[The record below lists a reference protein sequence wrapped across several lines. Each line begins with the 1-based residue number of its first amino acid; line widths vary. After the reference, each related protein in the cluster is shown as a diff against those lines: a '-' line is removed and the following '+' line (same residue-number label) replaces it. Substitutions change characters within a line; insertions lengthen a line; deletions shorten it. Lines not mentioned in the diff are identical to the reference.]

1 VLPRAAPVF
10 ALLERL
16 QSPQVEQRRRAA
28 AELRDRSQGE
38 PLGELALARLVEI
51 VTPDRDALV
60 WMDVQEALA
69 EDAREPVARLQVA
82 GLSHPD
88 AETRR
93 RACEYF
99 ARHPHPRQEAMLLP
113 SLEDES
119 SAVVTAALGA
129 LAEVERLENPLPL
142 ARLLASREKEV
153 RLATATTLARLG
165 YESGFDALE
174 RLSYD
179 HEPDIRREA
188 AEAMGRAGYR
198 RFVPILIRLLD
209 DQLGV
214 RRAALAALTE
224 IAGQDIGQT
233 GDARTLPEQVARW
246 KSWYARGN

>member
-1 VLPRAAPVF
+1 
-10 ALLERL
+10 
-16 QSPQVEQRRRAA
+16 
-28 AELRDRSQGE
+28 LRDRSQGE

-60 WMDVQEALA
+60 WMDVQKALA
-69 EDAREPVARLQVA
+69 DDAREPVARLQVA

-88 AETRR
+88 AEVRR

-99 ARHPHPRQEAMLLP
+99 VRHPHPRQEAMLLP
-113 SLEDES
+113 SLDDENS
-119 SAVVTAALGA
+119 TVATAALAA
-129 LAEVERLENPLPL
+129 LAEVEQLENPLPL
-142 ARLLASREKEV
+142 VRLLASREKEV

-165 YESGFDALE
+165 YASGFDALE

-179 HEPDIRREA
+179 HEPGVRREA
-188 AEAMGRAGYR
+188 AAAMGRAKQR
-198 RFVPILIRLLD
+198 RFVPVLIRLLD

-224 IAGQDIGQT
+224 IAGKDIGQT
-233 GDARTLPEQVARW
+233 GGARSVPEQVARW